1 MKKTIPV
8 MIIAMLF
15 ALLLVGCQSSEP
27 VDSVPAIV
35 VPAPAPVA
43 QAPAPAPV
51 VEEAPAQEE
60 TPAPV
65 IVRQTGSLSFYG
77 YTLTYDAV
85 PGTALVSY
93 PDFITEADI
102 DAFFAYAFPRHA
114 DVLAGVYYDVSTPG
128 SLVVTFPEE
137 VTVADATAVVDM
149 LLADL
154 QSFIG

>member
-51 VEEAPAQEE
+51 VEEAAEPE
-60 TPAPV
+60 T
-65 IVRQTGSLSFYG
+65 ISGTLTYEG
-77 YTLTYDAV
+77 YSLTYDAV
-85 PGTALVSY
+85 PGSATVYY
-93 PDFITEADI
+93 PDFITDEEI
-102 DAFFAYAFPRHA
+102 DAFFAMAFVSHS
-114 DVLAGVYYDVSTPG
+114 DYLAGVYYDIVEPG
-128 SLVVTFPEE
+128 VMNVTEMRPVCRLLRTGRLFFCDNPENCLE
-137 VTVADATAVVDM
+137 N
-149 LLADL
+149 L
-154 QSFIG
+154 

>member
-51 VEEAPAQEE
+51 VEEAAEPE
-60 TPAPV
+60 T
-65 IVRQTGSLSFYG
+65 ISGTLTYEG
-77 YTLTYDAV
+77 YSLTYDAV
-85 PGTALVSY
+85 PGSATVYY
-93 PDFITEADI
+93 PDFITDEEI
-102 DAFFAYAFPRHA
+102 DAFFALAFVSHS
-114 DVLAGVYYDVSTPG
+114 DYLAGVYYDIVEPG
-128 SLVVTFPEE
+128 VMNVTFPEE

-149 LLADL
+149 LLVDL

>member
-35 VPAPAPVA
+35 V
-43 QAPAPAPV
+43 
-51 VEEAPAQEE
+51 
-60 TPAPV
+60 
-65 IVRQTGSLSFYG
+65 S
-77 YTLTYDAV
+77 LTYDAV
-85 PGTALVSY
+85 PGSATVYY
-93 PDFITEADI
+93 PDFITDEEI
-102 DAFFAYAFPRHA
+102 DAFFALAFVNHS
-114 DVLAGVYYDVSTPG
+114 DYLAGVYYDIVEPG
-128 SLVVTFPEE
+128 VMNVTFPEE

-149 LLADL
+149 LLVDL